1 MLKTLTLAFV
11 SFQNCMHESYTNS
24 LQIHNDGVEEG
35 GSNMDNKEPSGTS
48 YNMLTIQG
56 NKYLSPSFDVGEAS

>member
-1 MLKTLTLAFV
+1 
-11 SFQNCMHESYTNS
+11 MHESYTNS

-48 YNMLTIQG
+48 YNMLTIEG
-56 NKYLSPSFDVGEAS
+56 NKYLSPSFDLGEAS